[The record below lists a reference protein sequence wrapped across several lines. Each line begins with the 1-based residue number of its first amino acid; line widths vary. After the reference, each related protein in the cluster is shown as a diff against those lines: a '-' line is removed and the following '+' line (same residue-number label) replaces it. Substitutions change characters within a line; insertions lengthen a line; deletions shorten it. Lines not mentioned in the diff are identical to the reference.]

1 MAPNSA
7 APLASAP
14 AVFATAGNER
24 DRNTAGAS
32 APHAAR
38 AHPTTAPNADD
49 AHTALVNRSKHE
61 PSSTASSSAG
71 ICASFCVDRRRA
83 AAKTRRRDSGAR
95 MATADAWDAFG
106 RDDGARATTARARDD
121 ARDARAAATHAF
133 FENARELW
141 SGARARDGAVRDA
154 RAVAEEIAR
163 AHDAGWASTAAEL
176 EEFAPSGR
184 RARDALARCAANARA
199 ETWDACARWAKRTIE
214 ACGEQLGRGNWPV
227 SGFLEAHTLA
237 HGWLVVAG
245 VAATASDAGEDVDE
259 GALEDDPTASA
270 ACRGA
275 EWSAR
280 ERLGRIGLDLLTATT
295 LFERGCVPTWCASAI
310 LLVERAFQPD
320 DAEGRR
326 AFPLNSAIPTTLP
339 MSGVPT
345 IEPSRQIHFEDARS
359 LTAPRFYADFVASE
373 TPVVI
378 RGHLD
383 EDGENWAALD
393 VFKNLDAFE
402 KYADTIVPVEYG
414 TAFDSHGV
422 GVTTLGSFARD
433 FLAPSNAAH
442 DGAPTSDKVA
452 YVSQHPI
459 FHQIPELQ
467 STFTVIPYTLGRLRV
482 ETSAVN
488 LWLGTAGTRT
498 AIHRDPYLNLL
509 CQVSGYKYV
518 RIYAVSETPHLY
530 VADTDT
536 LRGSN
541 VNNFTRSPVD
551 PESPTVSRE
560 HPRAL
565 AAKFLETILAP
576 GDVLFMPKGHWHYV
590 RSLTSSVSVNFW
602 F

>member
-1 MAPNSA
+1 MA
-7 APLASAP
+7 
-14 AVFATAGNER
+14 R
-24 DRNTAGAS
+24 
-32 APHAAR
+32 
-38 AHPTTAPNADD
+38 
-49 AHTALVNRSKHE
+49 
-61 PSSTASSSAG
+61 
-71 ICASFCVDRRRA
+71 
-83 AAKTRRRDSGAR
+83 
-95 MATADAWDAFG
+95 ADAWDAFG
-106 RDDGARATTARARDD
+106 RDDGASVATRD
-121 ARDARAAATHAF
+121 ARRERRERAAATHAF
-133 FENARELW
+133 FDDARRLW
-141 SGARARDGAVRDA
+141 RDARDGATLDA
-154 RAVAEEIAR
+154 RATATEIAR
-163 AHDAGWASTAAEL
+163 AHDALWTRAAEEL
-176 EEFAPSGR
+176 GEHAPCGT
-184 RARDALARCAANARA
+184 RARDALASAAASARA
-199 ETWDACARWAKRTIE
+199 EAWDACARWARRTIA
-214 ACGEQLGRGNWPV
+214 ACAEQLGRGNWPV

-237 HGWLVVAG
+237 HGWLVVA
-245 VAATASDAGEDVDE
+245 AMASDGEDVDE
-259 GALEDDPTASA
+259 DALEDDPAASA

-275 EWSAR
+275 AWSAR

-310 LLVERAFQPD
+310 LLVERSFQAD
-320 DAEGRR
+320 DAEGRE
-326 AFPLNSAIPTTLP
+326 AFPLSSAIPTTLP
-339 MSGVPT
+339 MRGVPT
-345 IEPSRQIHFEDARS
+345 IEPSRQILFEDARS
-359 LTAPRFYADFVASE
+359 LTPPRFYADFVASE

-378 RGHLD
+378 RGHLS

-393 VFKNLDAFE
+393 VFKNLDVFE

-422 GVTTLGSFARD
+422 GVTTLGAFARD

-442 DGAPTSDKVA
+442 DGAPTSEKVA

-541 VNNFTRSPVD
+541 VNTFTRSPVD
-551 PESPTVSRE
+551 PESPSVSRE

-576 GDVLFMPKGHWHYV
+576 GDVLFVPKGHWHYV